1 MYTRNA
7 SYDEHEEKIKGTME
21 EGKLADFIVLD
32 RDIFK
37 IPTKEISDIKVIGT
51 YIGGKKV

>member
-1 MYTRNA
+1 
-7 SYDEHEEKIKGTME
+7 ME